1 MPPRFRFRIHKLHR
15 KLRRAA
21 HVMGPT
27 LIALAFAGVSSGVA
41 HAQGTMDFSGAT
53 TLMQTFKTTVLAS
66 IREGAEKSGYT
77 VEGFAPTSRAAGQL
91 REAGIDATT
100 LQSFLARGAN
110 HPSANLEMRHLY
122 MLDESSLASTRQMR
136 SFLDKLNPS
145 DRVLVIGDTSQHQG
159 VDAGKPFEQMR
170 DAGMRTS
177 QLDRIM
183 RQKDP
188 ELLKAVEQLANNNTR
203 QGIDMLASQGR
214 ISEIPDRQERIVAIA
229 KDYAANPQNTI
240 IVSPDNRSR
249 QQINEAIRAELLRR
263 GVLAEDGKLLRTLS
277 HRSDMTGADRTWAA
291 RYNIGDVLQYTSG
304 SKSEGIERDGFA
316 TVRVVDGRA
325 NALTVELA
333 NGARVTYDPRR
344 LRGVNV
350 FREVEREFATGDR
363 IQATTPNKE
372 LGLANRDLGTITEIK
387 DGQISVRMDGKKE
400 HVITFDPSAFRQ
412 FDHGYAVTS
421 HSAQGLTAGRVLAHF
436 DTDSSYSLINTRLAY
451 VAISRASDDARLYTN
466 NAETLGQRLATD
478 ISKTTALDFRTPTP
492 ANEVQQAVAAF
503 RGNDP
508 ATGTAKLQEQG
519 RIHEYA
525 SPEHRLAAVA
535 LAYAGQEDRSVVVA
549 PDPAERRELIGL
561 IRDELRSQGRLAPE
575 SHSHL
580 ILVEQDFGN
589 PRLVANYAP
598 DDQIHYK
605 AGSPVEHGIP
615 DNSTATVLSV
625 DAHANTLTVATR
637 DGNETSYN
645 PALLKKLTVQS
656 TIYREE
662 QHDLAVGERILFTV
676 SDRDAHMRPG
686 DFATVEKIGEDGT
699 LAVRLDNGKSVE
711 LTSDQAHHIDYGYA
725 VDSVPHAAMDRV
737 LVTGD
742 AAQLA
747 EQQEA
752 FARLSPS
759 IRDLAVYTSDGREIG
774 LQKNVP
780 GAEIAPS
787 LNELSSALGNLPS
800 VSTPEVEVQELGIGL

>member
-1 MPPRFRFRIHKLHR
+1 LDFTNLLALLFVTWQNELAIRRMPMPPRFRFRIHKLHR

-41 HAQGTMDFSGAT
+41 HAQGTMGFSGAT
-53 TLMQTFKTTVLAS
+53 TLMQTFKTFA
-66 IREGAEKSGYT
+66 IYAGAVICLG
-77 VEGFAPTSRAAGQL
+77 GLIF
-91 REAGIDATT
+91 AGIRMM
-100 LQSFLARGAN
+100 S
-110 HPSANLEMRHLY
+110 
-122 MLDESSLASTRQMR
+122 
-136 SFLDKLNPS
+136 
-145 DRVLVIGDTSQHQG
+145 
-159 VDAGKPFEQMR
+159 
-170 DAGMRTS
+170 
-177 QLDRIM
+177 
-183 RQKDP
+183 
-188 ELLKAVEQLANNNTR
+188 
-203 QGIDMLASQGR
+203 GR
-214 ISEIPDRQERIVAIA
+214 
-229 KDYAANPQNTI
+229 
-240 IVSPDNRSR
+240 
-249 QQINEAIRAELLRR
+249 
-263 GVLAEDGKLLRTLS
+263 
-277 HRSDMTGADRTWAA
+277 
-291 RYNIGDVLQYTSG
+291 
-304 SKSEGIERDGFA
+304 F
-316 TVRVVDGRA
+316 
-325 NALTVELA
+325 
-333 NGARVTYDPRR
+333 
-344 LRGVNV
+344 
-350 FREVEREFATGDR
+350 
-363 IQATTPNKE
+363 QATTPNKE

-451 VAISRASDDARLYTN
+451 VAISRASDDARVYTN

-525 SPEHRLAAVA
+525 NPEHRLAAVA

-645 PALLKKLTVQS
+645 PALLKKLTAKS

-662 QHDLAVGERILFTV
+662 QRDMAVGERILFTV
-676 SDRDAHMRPG
+676 SDRDAHMRSG

-725 VDSVPHAAMDRV
+725 VDTVPHAAMDRV

-774 LQKNVP
+774 LQKSVP